1 MSDSPPAAATPS
13 VPRLDR
19 RLIGLNIGLLA
30 VLGGV
35 TLITASRTGAQ
46 PHDPNAAAPA
56 RGRGEY
62 TMISGRVQGL
72 TTSGI
77 YVLDAANQEIVALSW
92 DRNNNRAEIIGYR
105 NLDDDTKFM
114 QRPR

>member
-1 MSDSPPAAATPS
+1 MKRESRCAL
-13 VPRLDR
+13 RFGC
-19 RLIGLNIGLLA
+19 IG
-30 VLGGV
+30 
-35 TLITASRTGAQ
+35 
-46 PHDPNAAAPA
+46 P
-56 RGRGEY
+56 
-62 TMISGRVQGL
+62 
-72 TTSGI
+72 I